1 MQRSL
6 IIIGVAFVVAGLAW
20 PWLRALRLGRL
31 PGDFAFQV
39 GGVTIYFPLA
49 TMLLVSLVLSLVAWL
64 WRR

>member
-6 IIIGVAFVVAGLAW
+6 IIVGLALVVAGVAW
-20 PWLRALRLGRL
+20 PWLRGLRPGRL
-31 PGDFAFQV
+31 PGDFVFQV

-49 TMLLVSLVLSLVAWL
+49 TMLLVSLVLSLLAWF

>member
-6 IIIGVAFVVAGLAW
+6 IVIGLVFVLAGLAW
-20 PWLRALRLGRL
+20 PWLRNLRMGRL
-31 PGDFAFQV
+31 PGDFVFHV

-49 TMLLVSLVLSLVAWL
+49 TMLLVSLALSLVAWF

>member
-6 IIIGVAFVVAGLAW
+6 IVIGLLFVVAGLTW

-31 PGDFAFQV
+31 PGDFVFQV
-39 GGVTIYFPLA
+39 GGVTIYFPLV
-49 TMLLVSLVLSLVAWL
+49 TMLLISFVLSLVAWF